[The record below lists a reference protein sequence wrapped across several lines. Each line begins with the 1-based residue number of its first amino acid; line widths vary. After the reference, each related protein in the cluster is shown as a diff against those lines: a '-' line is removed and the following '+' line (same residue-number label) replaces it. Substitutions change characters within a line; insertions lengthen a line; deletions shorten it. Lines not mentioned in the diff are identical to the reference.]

1 MGTTH
6 GKGGIVKVGANA
18 VLEVVS
24 FELSEVAATADDSSM
39 GDAADTHQV
48 GRVGWTSKIAVH
60 WDPDDST
67 GQEAM
72 TIGASVALG
81 QFPEGDTSGDR
92 QGAGTGSVVGVGVT
106 VEKDGIN
113 QREFDILGNG
123 PWAWSNV
130 A

>member
-6 GKGGIVKVGANA
+6 GKNGIVKVGAAA

-24 FELSEVAATADDSSM
+24 FELNEVAATADDSSM
-39 GDAADTHQV
+39 GDTSDSHLV
-48 GRVGWTSKIAVH
+48 GRVGWTAKINVH
-60 WDPDDST
+60 WDPDDAT

-72 TIGASVALG
+72 TIGASIALS
-81 QFPEGDTSGDR
+81 QFSEGDSSGDR

-106 VEKDGIN
+106 TEKDSVV

-123 PWAWSNV
+123 PWAWSDV
-130 A
+130 